1 MTLTKLYK
9 VTDNQLII
17 TLPIGFKDKQ
27 VLVTIDDKPSLN
39 KDKISMMK
47 LAAKDPLYLSDLQEV
62 NDDFEGIEHF
72 SPR

>member
-39 KDKISMMK
+39 DDKISMMK

-62 NDDFEGIEHF
+62 NDDFEGIEQDTL
-72 SPR
+72 

>member
-17 TLPIGFKDKQ
+17 TLPVGFKDKQ

-39 KDKISMMK
+39 DDKISMMK

-62 NDDFEGIEHF
+62 NDDFEGIICH
-72 SPR
+72 

>member
-17 TLPIGFKDKQ
+17 TLPVGFKDKQ
-27 VLVTIDDKPSLN
+27 VLVTIDDRPSLN
-39 KDKISMMK
+39 EDKISMMK

-62 NDDFEGIEHF
+62 NDDFDGIEHDTL
-72 SPR
+72 

>member
-9 VTDNQLII
+9 VTNNQLII

-39 KDKISMMK
+39 DDKISMMK

-62 NDDFEGIEHF
+62 NDDYVF
-72 SPR
+72 S

>member
-17 TLPIGFKDKQ
+17 TLPVGFKDKQ
-27 VLVTIDDKPSLN
+27 VLVTIDDKPSQN
-39 KDKISMMK
+39 EDKISMMK

-62 NDDFEGIEHF
+62 NDDFEGIEHDNL
-72 SPR
+72 